1 MLPRVSVIIPFYNCS
16 YVQQAVE
23 SALAQTY
30 PEMEVIV
37 VDDGSSE
44 HMDLLT
50 PYIDRIRYIRK
61 INGGTASALNAGIRE
76 AKGDYIAWLS
86 SDDYYLPNKIARQI
100 SFMLQRGAWISSTN
114 FNFVNER
121 NIVLQEAPNF
131 SFSSTMELLDR
142 LKTACPINGCTTM
155 MKRHLFEKVGM
166 FNEKIKYTQDYD
178 MWCRVVLTGYEFHY
192 LHDILLHYRYHP
204 NMGTLKHQNALKQ
217 EFAALQAIY
226 SDRLEQRRQVLLT
239 GGRKP

>member
-1 MLPRVSVIIPFYNCS
+1 MIPKVTVIIPFYNCS

-37 VDDGSSE
+37 VDDGSTE
-44 HMDLLT
+44 HMGLLN

-86 SDDYYLPNKIARQI
+86 SDDYYLPNKTARQI
-100 SFMLQRGAWISSTN
+100 SFMLERGAWISSTN
-114 FNFVNER
+114 FNFVNDL
-121 NIVLQEAPNF
+121 NVILMEAPNF
-131 SFSSTMELLDR
+131 SFSSNVELLDR
-142 LKTACPINGCTTM
+142 LKMECPINGCTIM
-155 MKRHLFEKVGM
+155 MKRQLLEKVGL
-166 FNEKIKYTQDYD
+166 FNEMIKYTHDYD
-178 MWCRVVLTGYEFHY
+178 MWCRVVIAGYEFHY

-204 NMGTLKHQNALKQ
+204 NMGTLKHKDALKR
-217 EFAALQAIY
+217 EFGTLQAIY
-226 SDRLEQRRQVLLT
+226 GDSLEQRRQVLLT
-239 GGRKP
+239 GGRQP